1 MIISKMTDTTPP
13 NTTPGVP
20 FFWRGDSGCIWMRC
34 TNAMDVCVGAAGR
47 YGLGETIKSESLADA
62 RKRKLPAGSGVTM
75 VNGD

>member
-1 MIISKMTDTTPP
+1 
-13 NTTPGVP
+13 
-20 FFWRGDSGCIWMRC
+20 
-34 TNAMDVCVGAAGR
+34 MDVCVGAAGR